1 MKNKRNVRKLQCFI
15 AFLIIIIFT
24 AFYEYFKF
32 NEEGK
37 TICIALECPKGFHW
51 IIPKSLYYFKY
62 II

>member
-37 TICIALECPKGFHW
+37 AICIALECPKVFIGSYLKDF
-51 IIPKSLYYFKY
+51 IISN
-62 II
+62 I